1 MQKGRWV
8 TLGSRSRG
16 RRQRRKKD
24 TSPQPEQDESSSHP
38 QKSKQSANTPPPVA
52 CPPREGKLSGNPTFK
67 KVEKEINKVFN
78 CALEDEANRA
88 LEPVAKQVDP
98 ALNHRSSV
106 AVKTMDYPKNSFW
119 KKDKTQDSATS
130 NKKDTQT
137 EQTSCGSSDVSDSTS
152 DSTSQ
157 EVKNNKSIHNNKKR
171 TSPEKIKINW
181 IFDQKPTSSRKEE
194 ARITSTS
201 TTPNAKQE
209 LRSWPKIKKA
219 ASMPNLNPNAPSF
232 LNPYANSF
240 KSFTPRLPT
249 TAPWQHVSHQ
259 SMITPWRTQYPV
271 FNSYSHLPH
280 QQFLHNNGN
289 CNDNRE
295 SVSNLLLPYSCGPY

>member
-24 TSPQPEQDESSSHP
+24 ISPQLEQDESFSKS

-52 CPPREGKLSGNPTFK
+52 CPPREGKLSGNPIFK
-67 KVEKEINKVFN
+67 KEEKEINKVLN
-78 CALEDEANRA
+78 CALEDTANRA
-88 LEPVAKQVDP
+88 LKPVAKQVDP
-98 ALNHRSSV
+98 ASNHRSPV

-130 NKKDTQT
+130 HEKDTLT
-137 EQTSCGSSDVSDSTS
+137 EQTSCGSSDVS

-157 EVKNNKSIHNNKKR
+157 EVKNNKSIHNNKKSR
-171 TSPEKIKINW
+171 SPEKIKINW
-181 IFDQKPTSSRKEE
+181 IFDQKPTSSRRVD

-240 KSFTPRLPT
+240 KSCTPRLPT

-259 SMITPWRTQYPV
+259 SMITPWRNQYPV

>member
-24 TSPQPEQDESSSHP
+24 TSLQPEQDESSSKP

-52 CPPREGKLSGNPTFK
+52 CPPREEKLFGKPTFIK
-67 KVEKEINKVFN
+67 EEKEINKVLN
-78 CALEDEANRA
+78 STLKDSNRA

-98 ALNHRSSV
+98 APNHRSPM
-106 AVKTMDYPKNSFW
+106 AVKTMDYPKKTFW
-119 KKDKTQDSATS
+119 KQDKTQDSRTS
-130 NKKDTQT
+130 NKKDAVT

-152 DSTSQ
+152 QHS
-157 EVKNNKSIHNNKKR
+157 EVKNNKSIHNNKKSA
-171 TSPEKIKINW
+171 SPEKIKINW
-181 IFDQKPTSSRKEE
+181 IFDQKPTSSRKID
-194 ARITSTS
+194 ASVTSTS

-240 KSFTPRLPT
+240 KSFTPRLPS
-249 TAPWQHVSHQ
+249 TAPWQHVTHQ
-259 SMITPWRTQYPV
+259 SMMTPWRTQYPV
-271 FNSYSHLPH
+271 FNSYSRLPH
-280 QQFLHNNGN
+280 QQLQHNNGIR
-289 CNDNRE
+289 NDNRE

>member
-1 MQKGRWV
+1 MQKGRWI

-24 TSPQPEQDESSSHP
+24 TSLQPEQDESFSKS
-38 QKSKQSANTPPPVA
+38 QKSIQSANTPPPVA
-52 CPPREGKLSGNPTFK
+52 CPPREGKLPGNPTFK
-67 KVEKEINKVFN
+67 KQETVMNKVLKSSS
-78 CALEDEANRA
+78 LEDTANRA
-88 LEPVAKQVDP
+88 LEPVAKQVD
-98 ALNHRSSV
+98 AASNHRSPV
-106 AVKTMDYPKNSFW
+106 AVKTMDNPKNSFW

-137 EQTSCGSSDVSDSTS
+137 EQTSCGSSDVS

-181 IFDQKPTSSRKEE
+181 IFDQKPTSSRKVE

-201 TTPNAKQE
+201 TTPNAKDE

-232 LNPYANSF
+232 LNPYAHSF
-240 KSFTPRLPT
+240 KSFTPRLPS

-259 SMITPWRTQYPV
+259 NMMTPWTTQYPV
-271 FNSYSHLPH
+271 FNSYSRLPH

-289 CNDNRE
+289 RNDNRE
-295 SVSNLLLPYSCGPY
+295 SVSNLLLPYSCGAY

>member
-24 TSPQPEQDESSSHP
+24 TSLKSEQDESSSKT

-52 CPPREGKLSGNPTFK
+52 CPPREGKLSGNPTFTK
-67 KVEKEINKVFN
+67 EEKEINKVLN
-78 CALEDEANRA
+78 SAIKDSVNSA
-88 LEPVAKQVDP
+88 LEPVARQVDP
-98 ALNHRSSV
+98 VPNHRSPK
-106 AVKTMDYPKNSFW
+106 AVKSMDYPKNSFW
-119 KKDKTQDSATS
+119 KKDKTQDSKFS
-130 NKKDTQT
+130 NKEDTLA
-137 EQTSCGSSDVSDSTS
+137 EQTSCGSSDLS

-157 EVKNNKSIHNNKKR
+157 HSEVKNNKSIHNNKNR
-171 TSPEKIKINW
+171 ASPEKIKINW
-181 IFDQKPTSSRKEE
+181 IFDQNPASCREVE

-201 TTPNAKQE
+201 TTPNAMQE

-232 LNPYANSF
+232 LNPYADSF

-259 SMITPWRTQYPV
+259 SMMTPWRTQYPV
-271 FNSYSHLPH
+271 FNSYSRLPH
-280 QQFLHNNGN
+280 QQFQHNNGIR
-289 CNDNRE
+289 NDNRE